1 MPRTSAQATAHKVP
15 FSQKVAFGLG
25 MLANQMFPAA
35 LGIFMVV
42 LVQDMGFPTWMWGI
56 LFFLPR
62 AYDAVLDPIMGFI
75 SDNTRS
81 KWGRRRQYVFIGA
94 IMLGVGFVAMWQLH
108 RADGL
113 IHNFLY
119 FLFWSLVF
127 FTGLTVFSIPYVAMG
142 YEMSDD
148 FHERT
153 SIMAVAQW
161 IGQWAWVIAPWF
173 WVVMYDPKWFPNADT
188 ATRTLSVWVGVA
200 CMLLA
205 MVPAVFLPSRSTQ
218 DDTHLI
224 ALTVSNIGMGFKEL
238 MAGFKEAFA
247 CAPFRKLCFSTF
259 LIFNAFNTVAAFSF
273 FIVVYHLFGGNTAA
287 AGIWPTL
294 FGSIGALVT
303 TFAVIPTVAWMSK
316 KAGKKTAFMLSQGI
330 SLLGYLLLWFLM
342 VPGKPWMFMFAL
354 PFFSFG
360 IGGLFTLMMSMTA
373 DVCDLDELATGKRRE
388 GIFGAIYW
396 WMVKLGFAVAGLL
409 SGAIMAFVAF
419 TPGAAVQPAGAVD
432 GLRLFYSGVPIVG
445 TLLALWIMRN
455 YDLDE
460 KRAMEVHA
468 ELERRRQRASP
479 ASSQGSGGSGARPWL
494 ADHGLLLPGAEPS
507 PLAGKTSAEIRAL
520 YAEQFERGLYG
531 LCFSAYAEGQRAGDQ
546 LLASSVSRRIDLIAP
561 HGRWVRSFACT
572 EGHEA
577 IPRLARA
584 KGLKTVAGAWISQDR
599 ERNER
604 EVQAL
609 ILLAQEGMVDIAVVG
624 NEVLLRGELPEPELL
639 AYLAR
644 VRAALPP
651 EVPVGCVDAYS
662 QFLERPA
669 LVAACD
675 VLLPN
680 CYPFWEGAHI
690 DLAAQYLRRMH
701 GLVKAAGGDKPV
713 IVAETGWPGHGQAV
727 GAAVPSA
734 DNAMRYFVDVQ
745 QWGRGEGI
753 KLFYFSSFDEP
764 WKRSAEGEVGTQWG
778 LWDKDEQ
785 PKYSSSATPLP

>member
-1 MPRTSAQATAHKVP
+1 MSAATPAHQVP
-15 FSQKVAFGLG
+15 FGHKVAFGLG

-108 RADGL
+108 RSDGL
-113 IHNFLY
+113 TYNFFY

-188 ATRTLSVWVGVA
+188 ATRTLSLWVGVA

-205 MVPAVFLPSRSTQ
+205 MVPAIFLPSRSTK
-218 DDTHLI
+218 DDTHLVP
-224 ALTVSNIGMGFKEL
+224 LTLANIGMGFKEL
-238 MAGFKEAFA
+238 LGGFKEAFG
-247 CAPFRKLCFSTF
+247 CVPFRKLCGATF

-273 FIVVYHLFGGNTAA
+273 FVVVYHLFNGKTADA
-287 AGIWPTL
+287 WIWPTL
-294 FGSIGALVT
+294 FGSVGALIT
-303 TFAVIPTVAWMSK
+303 TFAVIPTVAWMSRK
-316 KAGKKTAFMLSQGI
+316 TGKKVAFMLSQGVSI
-330 SLLGYLLLWFLM
+330 LGYVLLWFLM

-445 TLLALWIMRN
+445 TLLAMWIMRN

-460 KRAMEVHA
+460 KRALEVNA
-468 ELERRRQRASP
+468 ELARRKLRADGS
-479 ASSQGSGGSGARPWL
+479 ASQGSGARPWL
-494 ADHGLLLPGAEPS
+494 ADHGLLLPGAAPS
-507 PLAGKTSAEIRAL
+507 ALVGKTSADIHTL
-520 YAEQFERGLYG
+520 YAEQLQRGLYG
-531 LCFSAYAEGQRAGDQ
+531 LCFSAYTQGQRAGDALSQ
-546 LLASSVSRRIDLIAP
+546 AQVRRRVELIAP
-561 HGRWVRSFACT
+561 HIRWLRSFACT
-572 EGHEA
+572 EGHEL
-577 IPRLARA
+577 IPQLARE
-584 KGLKTVAGAWISQDR
+584 KGLKTMVGAWIGADR
-599 ERNER
+599 ARNEC
-604 EVQAL
+604 EIEAL
-609 ILLAQEGMVDIAVVG
+609 IALAHQGLVGIAVVG
-624 NEVLLRGELPEPELL
+624 NEVLLRGELPEQELL
-639 AYLAR
+639 GYINR
-644 VRAALPP
+644 VKAALP
-651 EVPVGCVDAYS
+651 EHVPVGCVDAYF

-669 LVAACD
+669 LTAACD

-690 DLAAQYLRRMH
+690 DVAAQYLRRMH

-713 IVAETGWPGHGQAV
+713 IVTETGWPGQGQAV
-727 GAAVPSA
+727 ADAVPSA
-734 DNAMRYFVDVQ
+734 DNAMRYFIDVQ
-745 QWGRGEGI
+745 QWGRSEGV

-764 WKRSAEGEVGTQWG
+764 WKLGQEGEVGTQWG

-785 PKYSSSATPLP
+785 PKYRGSAA